1 MRKKT
6 LIDYTGKEFNSI
18 KSNLE
23 NHARLYYPD
32 SYADFSE
39 STFGSFMVDSVAY
52 VGDMLSFYLDYQV
65 NETFLD
71 SAVEYGNV
79 RRLANTRGYRDNGRP
94 AAFGIATFYIKVPAN
109 SSGLGPREDL
119 LPVLKSG
126 TEVGADNGT
135 RFVLIEDVSFSNPQN
150 DIVASSFSSVT
161 GKPTGYAIRAY
172 GQIKSVSLFRVEQE
186 ILEFEKFLR
195 VKIGTPAVQEI
206 HSVYDSEGNRYYE
219 VDHLAQDTIYINTT
233 NPSAMSD
240 GVPEIIKPKIVKRRF
255 VVERDNN
262 GTYLRFGNFN
272 DNDLETSDFLDPAS
286 VSLKMSGKKYITDS
300 SMDPASLID
309 NSSLGVGPSNTTLT
323 IMYYQNSSDTINVAA
338 GQIRTVNIPVFD
350 FPEESSIILR
360 SGIINSVEVSN
371 EEPIVGNTSL
381 PSSEEIR
388 QLTYAKMFSQNRA
401 VTKNDYE
408 AMVYSMPSS
417 LGSVKRVSIIND
429 PSSTN
434 RRLSMYVISS
444 DASNNFIQ
452 SNSTIKQ
459 NIKTWINKKK
469 MLNDNIDIYD
479 AKIINIGF
487 DYNVIVDPTY
497 DKTMVLN
504 SVSLIIESYAAEK
517 MYIGEPFR
525 ILDVMNMINKV
536 KGVAD
541 CQKITTKILTGANY
555 SNSFASI
562 RDLLSK
568 DGSYLMCPT
577 NAVFEIKF
585 PNKDIKGTAV

>member
-1 MRKKT
+1 MKKKV

-18 KSNLE
+18 KENLE

-32 SYADFSE
+32 SYSDFSE
-39 STFGSFMVDSVAY
+39 STFGSFVIDSVSY

-79 RRLANTRGYRDNGRP
+79 RRLASTRGYRDNGRP

-119 LPVLKSG
+119 IPILKSG
-126 TEVGADNGT
+126 TEVGADNGS
-135 RFVLIEDVSFSNPQN
+135 RFMLIEDVFFSDPLN
-150 DIVASSFSSVT
+150 DIVPSSFSSAT
-161 GKPTGYAIRAY
+161 GKPTEYAIRAY
-172 GQIKSVSLFRVEQE
+172 GQIKSVSLFRVEQQV
-186 ILEFEKFLR
+186 LEFEKFLR
-195 VKIGTPAVQEI
+195 VKIGTPAVQEVA
-206 HSVYDSEGNRYYE
+206 SVYDSEGNRYYE
-219 VDHLAQDTIYINTT
+219 VDHLAQDTIYVNTT
-233 NPSAMSD
+233 NPSALSD

-255 VVERDNN
+255 VVERDNG
-262 GTYLRFGNFN
+262 GTYLRFGNSN
-272 DNDLETSDFLDPAS
+272 DNDLESSEFLDPAS

-300 SMDPASLID
+300 SMDPTSLI
-309 NSSLGVGPSNTTLT
+309 NNNSLGVGPSNTNLT
-323 IMYYQNSSDTINVAA
+323 ILYYQNSSDTINVAT
-338 GQIRTVNIPVFD
+338 GQIKTVNIPVFD
-350 FPEESSIILR
+350 FPSESSLLLR
-360 SGIINSVEVSN
+360 SAIINSVEVSN

-408 AMVYSMPSS
+408 AMVHSMPSS
-417 LGSVKRVSIIND
+417 LGSVKRVSVVND

-434 RRLSMYVISS
+434 RRMSMYVISS

-459 NIKTWINKKK
+459 NIKTWINKVK

-479 AKIINIGF
+479 AKIINLGF
-487 DYNVIVDPTY
+487 DYDVVVDPTY
-497 DKTMVLN
+497 DKSMVLN
-504 SVSLIIESYAAEK
+504 NISLTINQYVSEK
-517 MYIGEPFR
+517 MHIGEPFK
-525 ILDVMNMINKV
+525 ILNIMNMINKV

-541 CQKITTKILTGANY
+541 CQKITPKILTGANY
-555 SNSFASI
+555 SNSSAPI

-568 DGSYLMCPT
+568 DGSYLMCPV